1 MNKRKVLSIFVLL
14 KQPRNLT
21 FSFTTAFWKIEATD
35 ITPIFPTPLLFFL
48 RYLFFFLLLS
58 LFLLF
63 LFFFLLLLI
72 IFLFHPSSSSSP
84 SSSCSTLVPHR
95 YSTFVYLQT
104 LPPVVHNNPPPLPY
118 LTLAWA
124 PGSSGGVFLC
134 YSATAAAI
142 LLSILTAVTERCD
155 LEQSIKKTF
164 LARLKDG

>member
-35 ITPIFPTPLLFFL
+35 ITPIFPTPLLLFL
-48 RYLFFFLLLS
+48 RHFFFFS
-58 LFLLF
+58 PCFS
-63 LFFFLLLLI
+63 FFSSSSSSASSSS
-72 IFLFHPSSSSSP
+72 SSSSSP
-84 SSSCSTLVPHR
+84 SSYLLHTRVPHR
-95 YSTFVYLQT
+95 YSTFVYLH
-104 LPPVVHNNPPPLPY
+104 PPGVHNNRPPLPY

-124 PGSSGGVFLC
+124 PGSSRGLFLC

-155 LEQSIKKTF
+155 LEQPINKTV
-164 LARLKDG
+164 LARTKDG